1 MVRAQDPGHA
11 NDEAAQAAR
20 VRREKELAADAAAK
34 RMPVLLARQEAD
46 YELLEKEYEFWLRAC
61 VLGRALKR

>member
-1 MVRAQDPGHA
+1 M
-11 NDEAAQAAR
+11 
-20 VRREKELAADAAAK
+20 RREKELAAHAAGE
-34 RMPVLLARQEAD
+34 RRRVLLARQEAD